1 MKMTLIPI
9 IVCKFLAVKVIVL
22 IQIFTFIDIKDILQ
36 IFTVDSFKKF
46 CKIPKKT
53 FRKHSMFVA
62 ASNFWFTTLLK
73 MNSKLMF
80 FLRFLQILLGQLFP
94 IIYYSGCFYVFMT
107 FHPYLVLKI
116 ALLKLFGKLSKIMWN
131 IVIFYSYQVFLF
143 KFCKNLINSC
153 FSEHR

>member
-1 MKMTLIPI
+1 MKMTLIPV
-9 IVCKFLAVKVIVL
+9 IVCKILAVKVIVL
-22 IQIFTFIDIKDILQ
+22 IQIFTPEATPRKYYFL
-36 IFTVDSFKKF
+36 DSFKKF

-62 ASNFWFTTLLK
+62 ALNFWFTTLLK